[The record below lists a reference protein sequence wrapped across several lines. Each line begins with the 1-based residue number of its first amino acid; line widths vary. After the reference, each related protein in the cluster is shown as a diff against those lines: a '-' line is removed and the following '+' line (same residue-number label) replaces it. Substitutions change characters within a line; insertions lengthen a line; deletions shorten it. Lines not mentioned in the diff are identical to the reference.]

1 MAAKLAQPYDEIVCD
16 EVHPNVGVEY
26 AYAHALLVPIGTMA
40 AEVEA
45 ELAADWSRGVNT
57 VGFASDAPNL
67 TLLVQRTLDRL
78 TKRWETKFDGMAN
91 RIADKFASSAWTATD
106 NGVRA
111 SFAKAGFTVKFKPTR
126 AMKDAYAVRVQA
138 NVDLIRTIPQQYLK
152 DVKTQVWNAVTAGSD
167 LSRLTADIQKVYK
180 VTQHRASFIARDQN
194 NKAKAAFE
202 DARRKELGIE
212 EAIWAHSSAG
222 KEPRTTHVAA
232 AKRKQR
238 YKISEGWLDPAVN
251 KRIWPGTEINC
262 RCMSRSI
269 IPGVAASARTGR
281 MSAAAVVA
289 RYNATRTRK

>member
-1 MAAKLAQPYDEIVCD
+1 MTEILDNGDILCD

-45 ELAADWSRGVNT
+45 ALAADWSRGVNT

-78 TKRWETKFDGMAN
+78 TKRWTGRFESMEH
-91 RIADKFASSAWTATD
+91 RIADKFASGAWTATD

-138 NVDLIRTIPQQYLK
+138 NVDLIRTIPQEYLK
-152 DVKTQVWNAVTAGSD
+152 DIKTQVWNAVTAGSD
-167 LSRLTADIQKVYK
+167 MARLTADIQRVYK

-212 EAIWAHSSAG
+212 EAIWTHSSAG
-222 KEPRTTHVAA
+222 KEPRTSHVWASQH
-232 AKRKQR
+232 RVR

-251 KRIWPGTEINC
+251 KHVWPGTEINC
-262 RCMSRSI
+262 RCMSRAI
-269 IPGVAASARTGR
+269 IPGISAGRLSSRYARQTTHQPRNRRT
-281 MSAAAVVA
+281 
-289 RYNATRTRK
+289 

>member
-1 MAAKLAQPYDEIVCD
+1 MTEILDNGDILCD

-45 ELAADWSRGVNT
+45 ALTADWSRGVNP

-67 TLLVQRTLDRL
+67 MLLVQRSLDRL
-78 TKRWETKFDGMAN
+78 TKRWEGNFQKMEH

-167 LSRLTADIQKVYK
+167 MSRLTADIQRVYN

-212 EAIWAHSSAG
+212 EAIWTHSSAG
-222 KEPRTTHVAA
+222 KEPRTSHVWASQH
-232 AKRKQR
+232 RVR

-251 KRIWPGTEINC
+251 KHIWPGTEINC
-262 RCMSRSI
+262 RCMSRAI
-269 IPGVAASARTGR
+269 IPGVSLKRLSAKQ
-281 MSAAAVVA
+281 VVA
-289 RYNATRTRK
+289 NYNRMRAKV

>member
-1 MAAKLAQPYDEIVCD
+1 MATAALAQPYGDIICD
-16 EVHPNVGVEY
+16 EVHPNVGVEAGY
-26 AYAHALLVPIGTMA
+26 ANALLVPIGTMNA
-40 AEVEA
+40 DVEA
-45 ELAADWSRGVNT
+45 ELAADWARGVNT
-57 VGFASDAPNL
+57 VGFATDAPNL
-67 TLLVQRTLDRL
+67 TLLVQRSLERL
-78 TKRWETKFDGMAN
+78 TKRWETRFDAMAH
-91 RIADKFASSAWTATD
+91 RIADKFATQAWTATD

-167 LSRLTADIQKVYK
+167 MSRLTADIQKVYK

-212 EAIWAHSSAG
+212 EAIWTHSSAG

-251 KRIWPGTEINC
+251 KHIWPGTEINC
-262 RCMSRSI
+262 RCMSKAI
-269 IPGVAASARTGR
+269 IPGVAANRLSAKT
-281 MSAAAVVA
+281 VVA
-289 RYNATRTRK
+289 RYNARKHRT